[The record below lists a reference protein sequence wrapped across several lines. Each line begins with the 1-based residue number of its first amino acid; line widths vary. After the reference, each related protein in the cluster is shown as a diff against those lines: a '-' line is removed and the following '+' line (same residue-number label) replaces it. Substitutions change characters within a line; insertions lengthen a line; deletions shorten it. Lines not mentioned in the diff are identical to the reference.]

1 MEEKDIV
8 FSAYSRKLL
17 RELKNTRLLLEK
29 GDIKGAKKL
38 LEEIIDET
46 YADIEIEWKLDLQN
60 ITRHY
65 KAYIIW
71 IEPQKNKCYTLLKWS
86 VEKNKARKIGGERR
100 QELSEERN
108 GKKSLGNWFRMLGK
122 MQKTF

>member
-60 ITRHY
+60 ITKHILFELNR
-65 KAYIIW
+65 
-71 IEPQKNKCYTLLKWS
+71 
-86 VEKNKARKIGGERR
+86 RKINVILC
-100 QELSEERN
+100 LSEA
-108 GKKSLGNWFRMLGK
+108 
-122 MQKTF
+122 

>member
-46 YADIEIEWKLDLQN
+46 YADIDKACRALLAKL
-60 ITRHY
+60 IKEY
-65 KAYIIW
+65 
-71 IEPQKNKCYTLLKWS
+71 
-86 VEKNKARKIGGERR
+86 
-100 QELSEERN
+100 
-108 GKKSLGNWFRMLGK
+108 SLA
-122 MQKTF
+122 

>member
-65 KAYIIW
+65 KEYIIW
-71 IEPQKNKCYTLLKWS
+71 IEPQKNKC
-86 VEKNKARKIGGERR
+86 
-100 QELSEERN
+100 
-108 GKKSLGNWFRMLGK
+108 
-122 MQKTF
+122 

>member
-1 MEEKDIV
+1 MKGKKNGRKRKMEEKDIV

-46 YADIEIEWKLDLQN
+46 YADIEIE
-60 ITRHY
+60 
-65 KAYIIW
+65 
-71 IEPQKNKCYTLLKWS
+71 
-86 VEKNKARKIGGERR
+86 
-100 QELSEERN
+100 
-108 GKKSLGNWFRMLGK
+108 
-122 MQKTF
+122 

>member
-8 FSAYSRKLL
+8 FIAYSRKLL

-46 YADIEIEWKLDLQN
+46 YSDIEIEWKLDLQN
-60 ITRHY
+60 ITKHILFELNR
-65 KAYIIW
+65 
-71 IEPQKNKCYTLLKWS
+71 
-86 VEKNKARKIGGERR
+86 RKINVILC
-100 QELSEERN
+100 LSEA
-108 GKKSLGNWFRMLGK
+108 
-122 MQKTF
+122 

>member
-38 LEEIIDET
+38 LEEGNCHVVKWNTINEAVDKIGHL
-46 YADIEIEWKLDLQN
+46 ADIL
-60 ITRHY
+60 
-65 KAYIIW
+65 
-71 IEPQKNKCYTLLKWS
+71 
-86 VEKNKARKIGGERR
+86 
-100 QELSEERN
+100 
-108 GKKSLGNWFRMLGK
+108 
-122 MQKTF
+122 

>member
-8 FSAYSRKLL
+8 FIAYSRKLL

-29 GDIKGAKKL
+29 GYIKGAKKL

-60 ITRHY
+60 ITKHILFELNR
-65 KAYIIW
+65 
-71 IEPQKNKCYTLLKWS
+71 
-86 VEKNKARKIGGERR
+86 RKINVILC
-100 QELSEERN
+100 LSEA
-108 GKKSLGNWFRMLGK
+108 
-122 MQKTF
+122 

>member
-46 YADIEIEWKLDLQN
+46 YADIEIEGKLDLQN

-65 KAYIIW
+65 KAYII
-71 IEPQKNKCYTLLKWS
+71 
-86 VEKNKARKIGGERR
+86 
-100 QELSEERN
+100 
-108 GKKSLGNWFRMLGK
+108 
-122 MQKTF
+122 

>member
-17 RELKNTRLLLEK
+17 RELKNTRLLLE

-46 YADIEIEWKLDLQN
+46 YADIEIE
-60 ITRHY
+60 
-65 KAYIIW
+65 
-71 IEPQKNKCYTLLKWS
+71 
-86 VEKNKARKIGGERR
+86 
-100 QELSEERN
+100 
-108 GKKSLGNWFRMLGK
+108 
-122 MQKTF
+122 

>member
-46 YADIEIEWKLDLQN
+46 YADIEIEQVPFGA
-60 ITRHY
+60 RG
-65 KAYIIW
+65 
-71 IEPQKNKCYTLLKWS
+71 
-86 VEKNKARKIGGERR
+86 VEKLASINCEHILFELNRRKINVILC
-100 QELSEERN
+100 LSEA
-108 GKKSLGNWFRMLGK
+108 
-122 MQKTF
+122 

>member
-46 YADIEIEWKLDLQN
+46 YADIEPAN
-60 ITRHY
+60 
-65 KAYIIW
+65 
-71 IEPQKNKCYTLLKWS
+71 
-86 VEKNKARKIGGERR
+86 
-100 QELSEERN
+100 
-108 GKKSLGNWFRMLGK
+108 KKSRLD
-122 MQKTF
+122 